1 MADNDSGEKT
11 EEPTQQRRDEFRK
24 RGQVAQSKE
33 VASVLMIFT
42 ALFTVWMLGR
52 FFLQQISEVFHMSLG
67 TFIYDSAK
75 NGDMTGPFLYA
86 AKKTFLLV
94 GPVAG
99 MTWVVSFMS
108 SIVQVGFLT
117 NEEALSFKFD
127 RINPVAGFKK
137 IFSLRALVEGLKA
150 VVKLI
155 FVSLIA
161 YLIIES
167 EIMKIPYLV
176 DYSVEQIFSYVGV
189 IVIKLLGAIGFFM
202 AVLAGMDFFFQKWE
216 LEQQMRMT
224 KQEVKEEHKSREG
237 DPLIKARIRRTQR
250 EMSQKRM
257 MTDVPKAD
265 VIITNPTHIAV
276 ALKYSNEM
284 VAPTVIAKGADK
296 IAEKIKEL
304 AKENRIPIVE
314 NKPLARTI
322 FKTIKIGQIIP
333 KELYTAVAEVLS
345 YVYRLKKKRKT

>member
-1 MADNDSGEKT
+1 MADNEGGEKS
-11 EEPTQQRRDEFRK
+11 EEPTQQRREDFRK

-42 ALFTVWMLGR
+42 ALFTVWFLGR
-52 FFLQQISEVFHMSLG
+52 FFLQQISEVFYMSFG
-67 TFIYDSAK
+67 TFVYSSGKI
-75 NGDMTGPFLYA
+75 GDMTEPFLYA

-94 GPVAG
+94 APVAG
-99 MTWVVSFMS
+99 MAWMVSFMS
-108 SIVQVGFLT
+108 SVLQVGFLS
-117 NEEALSFKFD
+117 NEEALSFKFE
-127 RINPVAGFKK
+127 RLNPISGLKK
-137 IFSLRALVEGLKA
+137 ILSLKSFIEGLKA
-150 VVKLI
+150 VLKLI

-167 EIMKIPYLV
+167 EIARIPYLV
-176 DYSVEQIFSYVGV
+176 DFSVEQIFSYVGV
-189 IVIKLLGAIGFFM
+189 VIIKLLGAIGFFM

-237 DPLIKARIRRTQR
+237 DPLIKARIRRIQR

-257 MTDVPKAD
+257 MNDVPKAD

-284 VAPTVIAKGADK
+284 VAPTVIAKGADL
-296 IAEKIKEL
+296 IADKIKEL
-304 AKENRIPIVE
+304 ARDNRIPIVE

-322 FKTIKIGQIIP
+322 YKTIKIGQIIP

-345 YVYRLKKKRKT
+345 YVYRLKKKRKS